1 MRDAGGV
8 MGFFSQLQHYW
19 LVKQQVEEKWD
30 VITLLILLLFFL
42 VLVALQFALTRPEGF
57 TRKVLVL
64 AVALPVAYGG
74 STVLIQQVLGD
85 ELRKSACLELMG
97 KMPHTA
103 VNADQRCQSGN
114 PIKLNFVNR

>member
-1 MRDAGGV
+1 

-19 LVKQQVEEKWD
+19 LMKQQVEEKWD

-42 VLVALQFALTRPEGF
+42 VMVALQFALTRPEGF
-57 TRKVLVL
+57 TRKILVL
-64 AVALPVAYGG
+64 FIALPIAYGG
-74 STVLIQQVLGD
+74 STVLIQHVLGE

-97 KMPHTA
+97 KMAHTA
-103 VNADQRCQSGN
+103 PNAESRCATAN